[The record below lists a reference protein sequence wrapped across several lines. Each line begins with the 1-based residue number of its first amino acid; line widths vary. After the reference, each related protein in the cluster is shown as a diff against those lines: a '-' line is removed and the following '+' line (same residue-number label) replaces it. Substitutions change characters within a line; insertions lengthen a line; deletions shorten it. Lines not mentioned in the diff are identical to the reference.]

1 MKLVYLL
8 FSLVNGYNLNIPV
21 NVYKSNYNSQI
32 IKVYEPKNL
41 EKKNMNALIFY
52 TGANSLIPGDIYSN
66 FIRTLNNYNFSVS
79 VVTNNNDATSEF
91 LYDVRDDYKE
101 IIPLTHS
108 SGFVNAFKTINKQ
121 KNIKKAIFLDPV
133 DNSILFD
140 NNIFNFFNKDENS
153 FNHLESLLVLN
164 AEKSYEG
171 SIFPKFQI
179 PYIPAFALNIKNLKK
194 NNPDLEVEK
203 LDAKNYGHSD
213 VLDTLWSDLM
223 HVTLSKGN
231 DNRDQEVLNEYL
243 NWLAEEITNFIYK
256 NEEDDVGETNNSIM
270 LYEDVGVLT
279 SDSEE

>member
-1 MKLVYLL
+1 
-8 FSLVNGYNLNIPV
+8 
-21 NVYKSNYNSQI
+21 
-32 IKVYEPKNL
+32 
-41 EKKNMNALIFY
+41 MNALIFY

-91 LYDVRDDYKE
+91 LYDIRYEYKE

-108 SGFVNAFKTINKQ
+108 SGYVNAFKTVNKQ

-140 NNIFNFFNKDENS
+140 NNIFNFFDKYENS

-164 AEKSYEG
+164 AEKSYKG

-179 PYIPAFALNIKNLKK
+179 PFIPAFALNIKNLKK
-194 NNPDLEVEK
+194 KNPDLEVEK

-231 DNRDQEVLNEYL
+231 DNRDHEVLNEYL

-256 NEEDDVGETNNSIM
+256 NEENDVQENDVGENDVEETNNSIM

-279 SDSEE
+279 SDSED